1 MAERGG
7 FEPPVRFKPV
17 RRFSKPF
24 LSATQASLR
33 NCCQTVECQNS
44 IIRNL
49 SPFSENA
56 SQKLQIIRKKSQIP
70 RFFFW
75 KTAFPVRK
83 PGKKNNHRL
92 HIRDRQSMF
101 LQRFVHDKERCRSR
115 KSRKDQ
121 TWKSLQS
128 AAVFAAGEAD
138 ERLRHSG

>member
-70 RFFFW
+70 RFFSEKQPFPSGSQAK
-75 KTAFPVRK
+75 KTITDCISETGDQRSSSQEAKESGSKQKVITRK
-83 PGKKNNHRL
+83 NDGRTDS
-92 HIRDRQSMF
+92 RYFGSVA
-101 LQRFVHDKERCRSR
+101 LQHFR
-115 KSRKDQ
+115 
-121 TWKSLQS
+121 
-128 AAVFAAGEAD
+128 
-138 ERLRHSG
+138 

>member
-56 SQKLQIIRKKSQIP
+56 SQKSQIIRKKSQIP
-70 RFFFW
+70 RFFL
-75 KTAFPVRK
+75 
-83 PGKKNNHRL
+83 KN
-92 HIRDRQSMF
+92 
-101 LQRFVHDKERCRSR
+101 
-115 KSRKDQ
+115 
-121 TWKSLQS
+121 SLPRW
-128 AAVFAAGEAD
+128 D
-138 ERLRHSG
+138 DW